1 MQEITRPVRAEIDLA
16 NIRYQIKSIR
26 RHVGED
32 SEIMAVVKADGYG
45 HGSVEVARAAISAG
59 ATRLA
64 VAIPEEGME
73 LRAAGIKVP
82 IQVFGETMPEQVRL
96 LVEYDLIPTICR
108 SDSRKAIARIANK
121 HNKKIPVVIKVD
133 TGMGRLGL
141 KPAEVSAF
149 YQKTVRDNNLEVDSI
164 MTHFSKA
171 DEEDK
176 EYTEYQWQQYQKAV
190 ENIRDLGVKEEDL
203 PELQVA
209 NSATILDLPE
219 FALDIVRPGI
229 MMYGLPPSHE
239 VGSPF
244 PLKPVL
250 SWKTRIVYL
259 KKVPA
264 GTAISYGGTYKTEHE
279 EYIATL
285 PLGYADG
292 YPRILSN
299 KAEVLVNGQRAPIR
313 GRVCMDMIMVDV
325 TGIPN
330 VEVGSEVVLIGE
342 QGDEEITATELAD
355 LAGTINYE
363 ITCGISSRVPR
374 VYLNQ

>member
-108 SDSRKAIARIANK
+108 SDSRKAIARIAKK

-141 KPAEVSAF
+141 KPAEISAF

-244 PLKPVL
+244 PLNL
-250 SWKTRIVYL
+250 F
-259 KKVPA
+259 
-264 GTAISYGGTYKTEHE
+264 
-279 EYIATL
+279 
-285 PLGYADG
+285 
-292 YPRILSN
+292 
-299 KAEVLVNGQRAPIR
+299 
-313 GRVCMDMIMVDV
+313 
-325 TGIPN
+325 
-330 VEVGSEVVLIGE
+330 
-342 QGDEEITATELAD
+342 
-355 LAGTINYE
+355 
-363 ITCGISSRVPR
+363 
-374 VYLNQ
+374 

>member
-1 MQEITRPVRAEIDLA
+1 
-16 NIRYQIKSIR
+16 
-26 RHVGED
+26 
-32 SEIMAVVKADGYG
+32 
-45 HGSVEVARAAISAG
+45 
-59 ATRLA
+59 
-64 VAIPEEGME
+64 
-73 LRAAGIKVP
+73 
-82 IQVFGETMPEQVRL
+82 
-96 LVEYDLIPTICR
+96 
-108 SDSRKAIARIANK
+108 
-121 HNKKIPVVIKVD
+121 
-133 TGMGRLGL
+133 MGRLGL

-285 PLGYADG
+285 H
-292 YPRILSN
+292 
-299 KAEVLVNGQRAPIR
+299 
-313 GRVCMDMIMVDV
+313 
-325 TGIPN
+325 
-330 VEVGSEVVLIGE
+330 
-342 QGDEEITATELAD
+342 
-355 LAGTINYE
+355 
-363 ITCGISSRVPR
+363 
-374 VYLNQ
+374 